1 MRKKLQDY
9 RWSYLHQLKVLLS
22 DDDIIFSPIKA
33 IQTMRI
39 IELTDICEIVS
50 WLPEDEDLI
59 TLKEELKKV
68 LRDNKKL
75 ILNSKI
81 ICPGVVTTI
90 LDSMT
95 FELLNDELTEEE
107 KIKLFSSEEH
117 NIDSQ
122 RVLKITQK

>member
-9 RWSYLHQLKVLLS
+9 RWSYLQQLKVLLS

-39 IELTDICEIVS
+39 IELTHICEIVS

-59 TLKEELKKV
+59 TLKEELKKI

-95 FELLNDELTEEE
+95 IELLNDELTEEE

-122 RVLKITQK
+122 RVLKIAQK